1 MKSKIKSKLKTKYF
15 LMLTIALSLLLT
27 FSITNTYFNSLAGA
41 DNYKYIDNILY
52 IFGES
57 NSPYDNQGLLYF
69 FIISLFL
76 KIRTKSFDYEN
87 NQVFISD
94 SLESLF
100 LSETIQ
106 LANLLL
112 FIFGLIGFYYW
123 MKKMNIGKNKALFV
137 LIFFCYF
144 PTFYYLRLNMKPEI
158 LAFALIPW
166 LFYFYESYIVLKE
179 SRSVVAMGIITAVL
193 FTSKSSIAA
202 MIAICLF
209 LVYILNYKIFTLRHI
224 KIGLLTV
231 IISFSAL
238 LVENYFLD
246 IGNILNRTPEA
257 NYDNK
262 ASVDF
267 IYTVDFERLRKD
279 PKKNYHSESL
289 ISITM
294 IDFFND
300 YFELNWKE
308 DSSLF
313 SKNIKPLIVERDR
326 GLNNDNLK
334 LINLDLTN
342 KHIVYSG
349 PHPNYLK
356 YQTHYFGLL
365 FSTLFFYLLFYNFYK
380 ENKVNRSYLIFPVL
394 GILVLLI
401 NTIFG
406 FPQNNFDPT
415 KADTFKVFYYSF
427 LVPFPLIIILKN
439 VNLRKIINILLLSI
453 FVSFTFI
460 NLGFPKIN
468 NEILDSKI
476 TSNVEN
482 NVLCE
487 VNKVFIE
494 PTLTN
499 NKTITCNKTAS
510 TGRIATTLERIPYV
524 SSSLFLLISAL
535 ILSKIRENEE

>member
-1 MKSKIKSKLKTKYF
+1 
-15 LMLTIALSLLLT
+15 
-27 FSITNTYFNSLAGA
+27 
-41 DNYKYIDNILY
+41 
-52 IFGES
+52 
-57 NSPYDNQGLLYF
+57 
-69 FIISLFL
+69 
-76 KIRTKSFDYEN
+76 
-87 NQVFISD
+87 
-94 SLESLF
+94 
-100 LSETIQ
+100 
-106 LANLLL
+106 
-112 FIFGLIGFYYW
+112 
-123 MKKMNIGKNKALFV
+123 
-137 LIFFCYF
+137 
-144 PTFYYLRLNMKPEI
+144 
-158 LAFALIPW
+158 
-166 LFYFYESYIVLKE
+166 
-179 SRSVVAMGIITAVL
+179 
-193 FTSKSSIAA
+193 
-202 MIAICLF
+202 MI
-209 LVYILNYKIFTLRHI
+209 
-224 KIGLLTV
+224 
-231 IISFSAL
+231 
-238 LVENYFLD
+238 
-246 IGNILNRTPEA
+246 
-257 NYDNK
+257 
-262 ASVDF
+262 
-267 IYTVDFERLRKD
+267 
-279 PKKNYHSESL
+279 
-289 ISITM
+289 
-294 IDFFND
+294 FFND

-313 SKNIKPLIVERDR
+313 NKNIKPLIVERDR

-334 LINLDLTN
+334 FINLDLTN

-356 YQTHYFGLL
+356 YQTRYFGLL

-380 ENKVNRSYLIFPVL
+380 ENKINRSYLIFPML

-439 VNLRKIINILLLSI
+439 INLRKIINILSLSI

-476 TSNVEN
+476 TSSVEN

-494 PTLTN
+494 PTLIN
-499 NKTITCNKTAS
+499 NKTITCNKTPS

-535 ILSKIRENEE
+535 ILSKIRKNEE